1 MIIRILLF
9 SLLSVA
15 VQAQSENDFY
25 KFSSDLHRSLEKD
38 TTAWK
43 YQMSASYFSISG
55 HYKTAL
61 EIWDKNGFGKPPV
74 PSASDSLLFAKSKRL
89 NAKEYIVDR
98 AKKEQL
104 IIINEAHTNAKHRT
118 FTRSLL
124 KELYQNGYRYLGLE
138 ALQDTL
144 INNRK
149 FPVLDSGFYIKEPE
163 FGNLLFEA
171 LKIGYTVFG
180 YEASKGKN
188 GKEREIEQAKNI
200 KQFIDSHPNGK
211 VLIHC
216 GHDHVFE
223 NEYKSWEKAMAGRL
237 KEYTGIDPFTIN
249 QVPFTEKSTPDR
261 SHSFV
266 NRLTE
271 TYPVV
276 LQSET
281 GVIFNGLTVPKQT
294 DIVILHP
301 PTNYAK
307 GRPDWL
313 SQGRKSY
320 AVPTQKIKN
329 TPLLVTAYRTKEFD
343 QNGIP
348 ADLIEI
354 TEKEI
359 VPPLYLAPGT
369 YDIII
374 KDKNY
379 KILDRYP
386 VIIK

>member
-1 MIIRILLF
+1 MIIRILLL
-9 SLLSVA
+9 SLVSIA

-25 KFSSDLHRSLEKD
+25 KFSSHLHHSLEKD

-55 HYKTAL
+55 YYKTAL

-74 PSASDSLLFAKSKRL
+74 LSASDSLLFSNSKRL
-89 NAKEYIVDR
+89 NAKEYIADR
-98 AKKEQL
+98 SKTEQI
-104 IIINEAHTNAKHRT
+104 IIINEAHTNSSHRT

-149 FPVLDSGFYIKEPE
+149 FPVLNSGFYTKEPE
-163 FGNLLFEA
+163 FGNLLYEA
-171 LKIGYTVFG
+171 LKIGYTIFG

-200 KQFIDSHPNGK
+200 KLFIDSHPNGK

-223 NEYKSWEKAMAGRL
+223 NDYKSWEKAMAGRL

-249 QVPFTEKSTPDR
+249 QVPFTEKSTPNR
-261 SHSFV
+261 NHSFV
-266 NRLTE
+266 NRITE
-271 TYPVV
+271 KYPVV
-276 LQSET
+276 LQTESGE
-281 GVIFNGLTVPKQT
+281 IFNGLSLPKQT
-294 DIVILHP
+294 DIVVLHP
-301 PTNYAK
+301 PTNYEN

-313 SQGRKSY
+313 RQGRKLY
-320 AVPTQKIKN
+320 NLPKKKIKN
-329 TPLLVTAYRTKEFD
+329 TPLLVTAYRTKEYD
-343 QNGIP
+343 QEGVP
-348 ADLIEI
+348 TDLIEI